1 MLNNCTVNFIK
12 LGATFP
18 RKLFLSGA
26 GLEFAQDLE
35 QEARNKS
42 NIVPKMALMAS
53 LVVALCVSDGFQPP
67 LFSSALRSALF
78 HQLQAPLPE
87 GRAS

>member
-42 NIVPKMALMAS
+42 NIVPKNG
-53 LVVALCVSDGFQPP
+53 SDGFI
-67 LFSSALRSALF
+67 SSCTVCV
-78 HQLQAPLPE
+78 
-87 GRAS
+87 